1 MSRNPIGTS
10 VGRYRPQ
17 SVSGTHRKDASVANL
32 FPSSAWTGIAGSG
45 FAAVPVDPA
54 RTTAKPALRLI
65 VPPNQ
70 RFTDGLRV
78 GVLAF
83 ALDGDTLVGGIDRV
97 RFHFEGA
104 TRDVISPTY
113 NRMTDA
119 NGRARNYLAYWVTL
133 RKPDSVHGNANLFI
147 EAIPAD
153 ASLQRRVIGPYRFSP
168 RDTLYDAQVTVSPS
182 QAAEAGRNYHSV
194 GAAISFHR
202 SGGHG
207 ATLITVTETLTEDLS
222 ATMMSST
229 GYVGENY
236 CTITATAPVTF
247 SKPGLGTLA
256 AAQFRPGVNRLHF
269 RGSNITFDMRHVS
282 ALWSETGVD
291 GEHWL
296 DGCRFINSAGR
307 GALWRAGSRTRDLGF
322 LVRGSPWFTEVDFS
336 DLPDCC
342 NLANLARGCSATRA
356 FNDFAGDARCV
367 VYNVIDDLDSTVD
380 WLKDQPALEVTY
392 TGAQTT
398 ATLAL
403 TGGNEATSR
412 TFTAKWG
419 NNTANFVVGIT
430 EARQATADAA
440 NYNPATAGEGFYIR
454 NVAGWLNSL
463 PGWTATV
470 LDDSK
475 RAAAAS
481 LDGLK
486 GTGFIARNVKNT
498 VLPIVSCFDL
508 HGDFYQQR
516 FNGLTENCI
525 IAFNR
530 GKAMRGQNIFLSST
544 PGPCLDF
551 IVLDNAFANV
561 PASTGYAVFT
571 AVSSQC
577 DRSVHSHVVFAHN
590 SFPTQLLRLRTDNPA
605 YQPDRYCLIANN
617 AMLHILW
624 QGAAVADMKIRNNV
638 IDSGYT
644 APSGAT
650 GTVIG
655 GTYLTKFANALGG
668 DFTPAGQL
676 AAASFR
682 PVARLDPDYE
692 AVVLSAPVGALSN

>member
-1 MSRNPIGTS
+1 MSRNPIGAS
-10 VGRYRPQ
+10 SGRYRPQ
-17 SVSGTHRKDASVANL
+17 SISSTHRKEATVATL
-32 FPSSAWTGIAGSG
+32 FPSPGWTGVAGSG
-45 FAAVPVDPA
+45 FGTVPTDPV

-83 ALDGDTLVGGIDRV
+83 ALDGETLVGGIDRV

-104 TRDVISPTY
+104 TRDVLAPTY
-113 NRMTDA
+113 NRVTDA
-119 NGRARNYLAYWVTL
+119 NGVTRLYLAYWVTL
-133 RKPDSVHGNANLFI
+133 RKPDGVEGNANLFV

-153 ASLQRRVIGPYRFSP
+153 AMLQRRVIGPYRFSP
-168 RDTLYDAQVTVSPS
+168 RSTLFDAQVTVSPS
-182 QAAEAGRNYHSV
+182 QPEQAGRNYHTV

-202 SGGHG
+202 SAGHD
-207 ATLITVTETLTEDLS
+207 ATLITVTEALTEDLS
-222 ATMMSST
+222 ATMSSST
-229 GYVGENY
+229 AYAGENY
-236 CTITATAPVTF
+236 CTVTATAPVTF
-247 SKPGLGTLA
+247 AKPALGSLP

-269 RGSNITFDMRHVS
+269 KGENIIFDMRHVS
-282 ALWSETGVD
+282 AIWSETNVD
-291 GEHWL
+291 GEHWF

-322 LVRGSPWFTEVDFS
+322 LVRGSPWYTEVAFA

-342 NLANLARGCSATRA
+342 NLANLVRGCSATRA

-367 VYNVIDDLDSTVD
+367 VYNRIDDLDSTVD
-380 WLKDQPALEVTY
+380 WLKDQPAMQVTY
-392 TGAQTT
+392 TGTQTT
-398 ATLAL
+398 ATFAL

-419 NNTANFVVGIT
+419 SNTANFVVGIT
-430 EARQATADAA
+430 EARQAIADAA
-440 NYNPATAGEGFYIR
+440 TYNAATAGEGYYIR
-454 NVAGWLNSL
+454 NVVDWLNSL
-463 PGWTATV
+463 PGWSATV
-470 LDDSK
+470 LDNSR

-481 LDGLK
+481 LAGLK
-486 GTGFIARNVKNT
+486 GTGFTARNVKNT
-498 VLPIVSCFDL
+498 MLPIVTCFDL

-530 GKAMRGQNIFLSST
+530 GRAMRGQNIFLSST

-561 PASTGYAVFT
+561 PETTGYALYT
-571 AVSSQC
+571 SVSSQC

-605 YQPDRYCLIANN
+605 YQPDRYCLVANN
-617 AMLHILW
+617 AMLNILW
-624 QGAAVADMKIRNNV
+624 QGAADTDVKIRNNV
-638 IDSGYT
+638 IDAGYT
-644 APSGAT
+644 APAGST

-655 GTYLTKFANALGG
+655 GSYLTKFANALGG
-668 DFTPAGQL
+668 DFRPAGQL
-676 AAASFR
+676 AATAAA
-682 PVARLDPDYE
+682 PIARLDPDYQ
-692 AVVLSAPVGALSN
+692 ALVLSAPVGALQD